1 MAYTINI
8 DENIYKELSKYLDLE
23 KNNDTKDL
31 LVAYLRL
38 SQEYN
43 VFKKDVEDITN
54 KLAGFWNQRFFSFRN
69 YNRNINCCD
78 YNILCSSKI

>member
-1 MAYTINI
+1 MAYTVNVDDNI
-8 DENIYKELSKYLDLE
+8 FKELTKYLDIS

-38 SQEYN
+38 SQEYH

-54 KLAGFWNQRFFSFRN
+54 KLARF
-69 YNRNINCCD
+69 
-78 YNILCSSKI
+78 